1 MTKWPVQ
8 KPTHRTL
15 QKHVEHQD
23 ATGIKIVFV
32 CVFPKI
38 KICQVQHIDIV
49 HLTTSYVKI
58 VRLYLK
64 KSLKYLELNTQIP
77 T

>member
-8 KPTHRTL
+8 KPIHRTT
-15 QKHVEHQD
+15 QKHVEHQENNN
-23 ATGIKIVFV
+23 IF

-38 KICQVQHIDIV
+38 KIGQVQHIDIV

-58 VRLYLK
+58 VRLFLK
-64 KSLKYLELNTQIP
+64 TSLKYLELNMQIP